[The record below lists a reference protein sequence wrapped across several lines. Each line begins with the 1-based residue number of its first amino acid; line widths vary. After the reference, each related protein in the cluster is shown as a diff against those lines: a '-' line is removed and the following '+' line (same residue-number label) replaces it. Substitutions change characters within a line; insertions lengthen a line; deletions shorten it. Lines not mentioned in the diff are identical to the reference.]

1 MFCLVKE
8 QDQFYSY
15 KMKLRSNQNLKKRKK
30 EQLTFENRPC
40 RQILMV
46 CLMKTK
52 VNRMKLDFPRQKT
65 NVYTNSWCNNILLT
79 RLVQGNHQ
87 NE

>member
-30 EQLTFENRPC
+30 EQLTFETDPADR
-40 RQILMV
+40 
-46 CLMKTK
+46 
-52 VNRMKLDFPRQKT
+52 F
-65 NVYTNSWCNNILLT
+65 W
-79 RLVQGNHQ
+79 
-87 NE
+87 